1 MAIPHQPHDQA
12 ARMHAIGHYRLIEA
26 LVPTHWQAA
35 TIIANGIHVHFS
47 RTGGQKPPLL
57 LLHGFE
63 EHGLCW
69 LRVARALE
77 HDYDVIMPDARGH
90 GRSAAA
96 TSDFALDILAA
107 DHAALIQVLGLDRP
121 AVLGRSMGAAVA
133 VQLAATFPD
142 RVRAVLLEDPPMR
155 KMPVPDPDTNPGYA
169 AWYQA
174 WLDQMQTLKTLPHAE
189 RLRAALELQ
198 PGADRWV
205 EDDLVTWVEA
215 HVQFDLDTIT
225 PALANPSVFGGW
237 QQAVGQITCPIL
249 LMTGNPQRG
258 SASTVEG
265 IQAVQAAWHAGEHVV
280 FGNAGHLISREA
292 FEPYMA
298 TVTHF
303 LRQVDQ

>member
-1 MAIPHQPHDQA
+1 MAIPHQPHEQA
-12 ARMHAIGHYRLIEA
+12 ARVQAIGQYRPIEA
-26 LVPTHWQAA
+26 LVPAHWQAA
-35 TIIANGIHVHFS
+35 TIVANGIHLHYS

-77 HDYDVIMPDARGH
+77 DTYDVIMPDARGH

-96 TSDFALDILAA
+96 ASGFSLDILAA

-155 KMPVPDPDTNPGYA
+155 AMPVLDPDTNPGYA

-174 WLDQMQTLKTLPHAE
+174 WLAQMQALKTQPHAE
-189 RLRAALELQ
+189 RLRAAIGLQ

-215 HVQFDLDTIT
+215 QVQFDLETIT
-225 PALANPSVFGGW
+225 PALANPGVFGGW
-237 QQAVGQITCPIL
+237 QQAVSQVTCPIL

-258 SASTVEG
+258 SVSTAEG
-265 IQAVQAAWHAGEHVV
+265 IQAVQAAWHSGEHVV
-280 FGNAGHLISREA
+280 FDHAGHLISREA
-292 FEPYMA
+292 FEPYVA
-298 TVTHF
+298 TVAHF
-303 LRQVDQ
+303 LRQGAR